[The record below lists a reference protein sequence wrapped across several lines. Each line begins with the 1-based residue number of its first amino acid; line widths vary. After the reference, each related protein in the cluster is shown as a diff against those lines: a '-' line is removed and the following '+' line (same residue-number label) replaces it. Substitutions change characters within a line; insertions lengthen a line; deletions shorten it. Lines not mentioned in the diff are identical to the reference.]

1 MSGFSF
7 GTPQA
12 PANTGATFGTPQTSV
27 AGTGFAF
34 GASNTPQA
42 PAQQPAASFGQQP
55 ATSFGQ
61 QPAASFGFGT
71 PATAT
76 PSLLS
81 APAAT
86 TAPGGISFGMSAP
99 PYGAQTTTSAAP
111 SLSFGLGTAATRYDF
126 IP

>member
-42 PAQQPAASFGQQP
+42 PAQQPAA
-55 ATSFGQ
+55 SFGQ